1 MPAEPYIGEIA
12 MFAGNF
18 APRNWAF
25 CDGALLSIASND
37 ALFSILGTTYG
48 GDGRTTFGLPD
59 LRGRVPVS
67 PGQGPGLSNYTLGQ
81 KTGVENVVLTAA
93 QMPNHTHSVNTIVT
107 ANASPAEGDSASPGG
122 KVWAKSGQGDP
133 DYAAYDAATAA
144 AMAPEAVS
152 ASTTLDPAG
161 GNAGH
166 TNVQPV
172 LGIYYIIALVG
183 IFPTRP

>member
-1 MPAEPYIGEIA
+1 MPAEPFIGEIA

-25 CDGALLSIASND
+25 CDGQLLSIASNT

-81 KTGVENVVLTAA
+81 KTGVEDVTLSAA
-93 QMPNHTHSVNTIVT
+93 QMPNHTHGASTIVT
-107 ANASPAEGDSASPGG
+107 ANASPAEGDAASPGG

-133 DYAAYDAATAA
+133 DYAGYDAAIAA
-144 AMAPEAVS
+144 AMAAEAVS
-152 ASTTLDPAG
+152 ASTTIAAAG
-161 GNAGH
+161 GGTSH

-172 LGIYYIIALVG
+172 LGIYYIIALFG
-183 IFPTRP
+183 IFPSRN